1 MIKITLAV
9 GLASLCVAARADAG
23 VRGYSSFH
31 RVAANGNVIV
41 DLVVVT
47 DRASDRLLNVFNVRT
62 TSVFLQGPDASAQ
75 GFRPDSSTS
84 TRSNAT
90 DSFCTLG
97 VFGGGPIGGEYY
109 APANQTG
116 GGSLTSPDGGFTT
129 GWSSASSA
137 IPTNAGWF
145 FDPPFQADSLSE
157 SLSNFVGQRSD
168 SSTAAATGQW
178 GVWCGHW
185 VFAPGTTSAVIAMNV
200 SVKDGVSGATMQP
213 ASQSFDQL
221 PAPGALALL
230 GLAGAAGS
238 RRRRN

>member
-1 MIKITLAV
+1 MSDFALV
-9 GLASLCVAARADAG
+9 SLVASLSLAAVANAG

-31 RVAANGNVIV
+31 RVAANGNVVV

-47 DRASDRLLNVFNVRT
+47 DRASDRLLNVFNVQT
-62 TSVFLQGPDASAQ
+62 TSVFLQGSDASTH
-75 GFRPDSSTS
+75 GFRPDGSSS
-84 TRSNAT
+84 SRSNSI

-97 VFGGGPIGGEYY
+97 VFGGGPINGEYY
-109 APANQTG
+109 APANQVG
-116 GGSLTSPDGGFTT
+116 DYLTRPDGAFTT

-145 FDPPFQADSLSE
+145 RIPTEPDSLSE

-168 SSTAAATGQW
+168 SSVAAATGQW

-185 VFAPGTTSAVIAMNV
+185 VFAPGTTSAVIALNV
-200 SVKDGVSGATMQP
+200 SVKDGVSGATIQP

-221 PAPGALALL
+221 PAPGGLALL
-230 GLAGAAGS
+230 GFAGFTGS
-238 RRRRN
+238 RRRRA

>member
-1 MIKITLAV
+1 MTKNKLAAGIALLSV
-9 GLASLCVAARADAG
+9 VAGADAG
-23 VRGYSSFH
+23 VRGYSAFH
-31 RVAANGNVIV
+31 RIAANGNVIV

-62 TSVFLQGPDASAQ
+62 TSVFLQGSDASTH

-84 TRSNAT
+84 TRSNST

-97 VFGGGPIGGEYY
+97 VLGAGPIGGEYY
-109 APANQTG
+109 ATTG
-116 GGSLTSPDGGFTT
+116 ISTSPDGGFTT
-129 GWSSASSA
+129 GWDTASSA
-137 IPTNAGWF
+137 IPTNAGWYYS
-145 FDPPFQADSLSE
+145 PPTQPDSLGE
-157 SLSNFVGQRSD
+157 SLENFVGQRAD

-200 SVKDGVSGATMQP
+200 SVKDGVSGATIQP
-213 ASQSFDQL
+213 ASQSFEQI

-230 GLAGAAGS
+230 SLAGVAS
-238 RRRRN
+238 RRRRA